1 MFDLVRSGKLEH
13 NSYAPVMIEVVCNDR
28 MGKRQRVKC
37 VPSDTILDL
46 KKLVSAQIGT
56 RPEKIRLQ
64 KSNII
69 FKDHIRLEDYEIK
82 DGMGLEMY
90 YD

>member
-1 MFDLVRSGKLEH
+1 MWLPKRYIPQYLESRPNYFPVKQEVQVFDLVRSGKLEH

-37 VPSDTILDL
+37 VPSDTIFDL

-56 RPEKIRLQ
+56 RP
-64 KSNII
+64 
-69 FKDHIRLEDYEIK
+69 
-82 DGMGLEMY
+82 
-90 YD
+90 